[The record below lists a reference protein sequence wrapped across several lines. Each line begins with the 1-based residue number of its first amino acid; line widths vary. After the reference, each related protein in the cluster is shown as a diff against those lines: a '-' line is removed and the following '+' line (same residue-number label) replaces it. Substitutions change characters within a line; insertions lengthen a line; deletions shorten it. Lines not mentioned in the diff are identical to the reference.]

1 MVRGPPQQQQPLA
14 TIQQQQHQPTD
25 EEMILYNKKIQ
36 DLKIYVPL
44 LEKLSMK
51 NDKSN
56 TPSKIE
62 GLIHIL
68 TEKRIVPLAV
78 LDKCEH
84 AVKGL
89 LVIIIIKKEKKLKI
103 IKYLFISNNNKCNN
117 NSSSNYSY
125 NNN

>member
-1 MVRGPPQQQQPLA
+1 MIRPPQQQLVN
-14 TIQQQQHQPTD
+14 IQQQQQQQQQQQPQHQPTE

-44 LEKLSMK
+44 LEKINMK

-56 TPSKIE
+56 PSKIV
-62 GLIHIL
+62 GLIDIL
-68 TEKRIVPLAV
+68 SEKRIVPLSV

-89 LVIIIIKKEKKLKI
+89 LVIIR
-103 IKYLFISNNNKCNN
+103 
-117 NSSSNYSY
+117 
-125 NNN
+125 